1 MRRHSPNL
9 CWRRDKEEGGLG
21 NNENSNQSEIYL
33 RGKKHEY
40 RHEKLLRLF
49 GPSAQT
55 EAVIVKIMFMFKGN
69 QEPLEEPLENWVSAE
84 IILFFM
90 FVDLKKW
97 FKKWKAVKA
106 VIEEVQRVGLVK
118 GWGY

>member
-1 MRRHSPNL
+1 MMHRHSPNL

-33 RGKKHEY
+33 RGKQHEY

-55 EAVIVKIMFMFKGN
+55 VIVIVKIMFMFKGN
-69 QEPLEEPLENWVSAE
+69 QEPLEEPIENWVSAE
-84 IILFFM
+84 IVLFFM
-90 FVDLKKW
+90 SVDPN
-97 FKKWKAVKA
+97 
-106 VIEEVQRVGLVK
+106 EV
-118 GWGY
+118 

>member
-9 CWRRDKEEGGLG
+9 CWRQDKEEGGLG

-33 RGKKHEY
+33 RGKQHEY

-55 EAVIVKIMFMFKGN
+55 VTVIVKIAFMFKAN
-69 QEPLEEPLENWVSAE
+69 QEPLDEPLEKWVSAE
-84 IILFFM
+84 IVLFFM
-90 FVDLKKW
+90 SVDPN
-97 FKKWKAVKA
+97 
-106 VIEEVQRVGLVK
+106 EV
-118 GWGY
+118 